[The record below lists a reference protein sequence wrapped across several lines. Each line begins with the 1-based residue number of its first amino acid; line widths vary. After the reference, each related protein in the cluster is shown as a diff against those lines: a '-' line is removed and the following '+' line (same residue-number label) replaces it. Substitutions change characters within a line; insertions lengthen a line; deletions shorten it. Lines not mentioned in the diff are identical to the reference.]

1 MASVTTSVR
10 LEQKLAQR
18 LERAAARLSRGK
30 NWIVTKAL
38 EEYLAKVNQDDLAAE
53 ARRQSILV
61 ARTERR
67 KKPDKF
73 WDEDVPGWK

>member
-1 MASVTTSVR
+1 MASITTSVR
-10 LEQKLAQR
+10 IEEKLAQR

-61 ARTERR
+61 ACAERR
-67 KKPDKF
+67 KKPDNF

>member
-38 EEYLAKVNQDDLAAE
+38 EEYLAKVNQDELAAE

-61 ARTERR
+61 ARAERH
-67 KKPDKF
+67 KKPDSF

>member
-1 MASVTTSVR
+1 MASITTSVR
-10 LEQKLAQR
+10 IEEKLAQR

-61 ARTERR
+61 ARAEKR
-67 KKPDKF
+67 KKPGYF